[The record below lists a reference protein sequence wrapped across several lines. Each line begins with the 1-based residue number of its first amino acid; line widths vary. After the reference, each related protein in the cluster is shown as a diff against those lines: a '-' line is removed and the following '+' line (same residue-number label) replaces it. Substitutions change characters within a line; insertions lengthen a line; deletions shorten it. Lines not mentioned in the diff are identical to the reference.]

1 MSRIRKLQLLTVLA
15 LGFASVALWPAVA
28 GAGGGCY
35 RPPTQGEGG
44 TVEMSKL
51 CFTPGVLHT
60 DPGTEVTFVNQEPI
74 VHDVSANGWGSQDD
88 LRQGQEFTATFA
100 REGIY
105 PFACSYH
112 YGMSGAIVVGDG
124 MGVGSGR
131 SITVEPVSSV
141 TEYVPPEPIAA
152 ERAGGQ
158 SNLRGPG
165 ARPVGLVVAAGLGLL
180 VGAAIVAGIR
190 RRGRQD

>member
-15 LGFASVALWPAVA
+15 LGFATVALWPAVA

-60 DPGTEVTFVNQEPI
+60 DPGTEVTFVNQDPI
-74 VHDVSANGWGSQDD
+74 VHNVSANRWGSPDD
-88 LRQGQEFTATFA
+88 LRQGQSFTATFA

-105 PFACSYH
+105 PFACTYH
-112 YGMSGAIVVGDG
+112 YGMAGAVVVGDG
-124 MGVGSGR
+124 LGAGSGR
-131 SITVEPVSSV
+131 SVTVQPLSSES
-141 TEYVPPEPIAA
+141 EYRPPQPTSVEQ
-152 ERAGGQ
+152 AGGLQ
-158 SNLRGPG
+158 PGPG
-165 ARPVGLVVAAGLGLL
+165 ARPVGLVVAGGLGLL
-180 VGAAIVAGIR
+180 VGAAIVAVIR
-190 RRGRQD
+190 RRGRPN